1 MELEEAIK
9 LLREMQDN
17 CKTKKTYKDDKAEA
31 KAEAIEV
38 VLKEL
43 KDSEETDIKLYKRLN
58 IQDKVIDEMAG
69 MINTRDF
76 GDICKQFGK
85 YKNCSNYIKEGLCEK
100 CIKEYFYKKVEE
112 QE

>member
-1 MELEEAIK
+1 MKLEKAIK

-43 KDSEETDIKLYKRLN
+43 EESKDTDIKLYKKLN
-58 IQDKVIDEMAG
+58 MQERVIDEMAE
-69 MINTRDF
+69 
-76 GDICKQFGK
+76 DIYDYELAILEDNQRGYGFDNIEEVKQ
-85 YKNCSNYIKEGLCEK
+85 
-100 CIKEYFYKKVEE
+100 YFYKKVEE